1 MPARLLFDA
10 LGVADGCDADFVT
23 PGGHSEYDRAVPLAR
38 PMNLGQAASATPWGT
53 TRFASSYKQAARY
66 SQRFIRDL
74 GFELHGFTP
83 EALSA
88 QDVANSETWPAT
100 MCAGQLG
107 RLSRMENAA
116 AKNCTMRGL
125 SEASPPVWGYLVASC
140 NSPCLW
146 TADNWRYDAAAS
158 PPQLFHPAKW

>member
-88 QDVANSETWPAT
+88 QDVANSEVRPAGCCQT
-100 MCAGQLG
+100 LLPSKGRRLNHRKRFM
-107 RLSRMENAA
+107 RLSVR
-116 AKNCTMRGL
+116 TSR
-125 SEASPPVWGYLVASC
+125 
-140 NSPCLW
+140 
-146 TADNWRYDAAAS
+146 
-158 PPQLFHPAKW
+158 